1 MRLTSLLFVPGN
13 RQNMIDKALTFQ
25 PDAFIPDMEDSIP
38 DGEKDQA
45 RRLIQDNL
53 PRLHGSG
60 IHIIPR
66 VNALETGLAEAD
78 IAAVVGPHIH
88 GISIGKVYT
97 PADIKQICTLIADCE
112 QQQGVEVGSIKL
124 VPWIETASAI
134 VHCYDICKA
143 SPRIVAVAFGAEDL
157 AHDMGLERLED
168 QSDVNYARNAMAIGA
183 HAARVQVLDVPFF
196 GFKDQEALTREALA
210 SKRIGLTGKFAI
222 HPAQIEPINQ
232 AFRPSDEQIEKARRI
247 VEAYE
252 TAEREGRGSTS
263 LDGQVVDVPV
273 VKRAYALLREL
284 GKLPD

>member
-45 RRLIQDNL
+45 RQLIEDNL
-53 PRLHGSG
+53 PRLHASG
-60 IHIIPR
+60 THIIPR

-97 PADIKQICTLIADCE
+97 PEDIKKICALLAQYE
-112 QQQGVEVGSIKL
+112 QHSGVEVGSIKL

-134 VHCYDICKA
+134 VHCYAICKA

-210 SKRIGLTGKFAI
+210 SKRIGFTGKFAI
-222 HPAQIEPINQ
+222 HPAQIDPINQ
-232 AFRPSDEQIEKARRI
+232 AFRPSEEQIAKARRI

-273 VKRAYALLREL
+273 VKRAYALLRKLGEL
-284 GKLPD
+284 PE